1 MKKKWGCSSCSYSSS
16 ISPWVSL
23 ISKDKMK
30 ILQGINSNARK
41 RRKIDQISYNIDN
54 QPKKLESN
62 SLVSSEWS
70 NRTQLYSFPIKTFIN
85 FKDHRIRIAF
95 PPEKR
100 LLGMLNNSKDISK
113 IYTQTA
119 GNEMLAIWFSYRV
132 LESQTK
138 RFYLDYE
145 LVLLR
150 DGQLAEWA
158 ISEVYLETIKL
169 LECHLRLISPISS
182 GLKSKYFHV
191 PI

>member
-1 MKKKWGCSSCSYSSS
+1 
-16 ISPWVSL
+16 
-23 ISKDKMK
+23 MK

-70 NRTQLYSFPIKTFIN
+70 NMTQLYSFPIKTFIN

-119 GNEMLAIWFSYRV
+119 GNEMLAI
-132 LESQTK
+132 
-138 RFYLDYE
+138 
-145 LVLLR
+145 
-150 DGQLAEWA
+150 
-158 ISEVYLETIKL
+158 
-169 LECHLRLISPISS
+169 
-182 GLKSKYFHV
+182 
-191 PI
+191 